1 MKLSPMYQNL
11 VEIYAIKP
19 LKNKTLMQRLQDIY
33 LPSCLLLKSDT
44 LQEGPGFSSR
54 VSGLLDDY
62 DTGKPPS
69 QRRHSRSGQIG
80 QSGRKRKTKTPSLRS
95 PDPVIITTK
104 SNFLLCLLEH
114 LEKITI
120 LNVKNLSSEYWR
132 SGQIYCFYYPRS
144 PSCHGYG
151 NTNN

>member
-1 MKLSPMYQNL
+1 MKLSPMYQNW
-11 VEIYAIKP
+11 VEIDAIKP
-19 LKNKTLMQRLQDIY
+19 FKNKTLAQRMQDIY

-95 PDPVIITTK
+95 IPEPVIITTK
-104 SNFLLCLLEH
+104 SNFLLCLLE
-114 LEKITI
+114 L
-120 LNVKNLSSEYWR
+120 L
-132 SGQIYCFYYPRS
+132 
-144 PSCHGYG
+144 
-151 NTNN
+151 